1 MALLTESVYNK
12 RMSESQHI
20 KKLGKIILLSAV
32 MCSFLAGCKKK
43 TESEEDGSQII
54 LGFSQI
60 GAESEWRIRNTESIL
75 EAAAQN
81 GIQIIYEN
89 ARQKQENQLQA
100 IHSFIISQ
108 VDVIA
113 FVPIVETGWD
123 NVLQEAKDAGIPVIV
138 VDRMIKTADKS
149 LYAGLIGEDSFSEG
163 KKAAEFLV
171 KKYKTSKPDEP
182 LNILEISGTENSSPA
197 YERARGFRSVIQKE
211 PKFRIIHSE
220 SGDFLRSKGH
230 EIGNKIISFN
240 SGLSIGQNPIDI
252 IFSHN
257 DAMTWGVLDALRENN
272 IHATTVTIVTIDGE
286 RKSIEAL
293 TYGAINCVVECNP
306 NTGPKLCE
314 LVKLL
319 HEGKSIPPVTYVDG
333 EVFTEFDSFTKF
345 AGKGF

>member
-1 MALLTESVYNK
+1 
-12 RMSESQHI
+12 MSERTRSR
-20 KKLGKIILLSAV
+20 K
-32 MCSFLAGCKKK
+32 CFLAGIAIFAAGVVAAVCLVSCRKK
-43 TESEEDGSQII
+43 TEQEDNNQIL

-60 GAESEWRIRNTESIL
+60 GAESEWRIRNTDSIL
-75 EAAAQN
+75 EAAEKN
-81 GIQIIYEN
+81 GIQILYDN
-89 ARQKQENQLQA
+89 AQQKQENQLQA
-100 IHSFIISQ
+100 IHSFIIYQ

-123 NVLQEAKDAGIPVIV
+123 NVLMEAKEAGIPVIV
-138 VDRMIKTADKS
+138 VDRMIKTSDES
-149 LYAGLIGEDSFSEG
+149 LYAGFIGEDSYSEG
-163 KKAAEFLV
+163 QKAAEFLLS
-171 KKYKTSKPDEP
+171 KYKNSSKDEP

-197 YERARGFRSVIQKE
+197 YGRASGFRNVIQTE

-220 SGDFLRSKGH
+220 SGDFMRSKGH
-230 EIGNKIISFN
+230 EIANKIISFN
-240 SGLSIGQNPIDI
+240 GGLSIGQNNIDI

-257 DAMTWGVLDALRENN
+257 DAMTWGILDSLRENA

-314 LVKLL
+314 LVKDL
-319 HEGKSIPPVTYVDG
+319 HNGKSIQPVTYVDG
-333 EVFTEFDSFTKF
+333 AVYTEFDDFTTF

>member
-1 MALLTESVYNK
+1 
-12 RMSESQHI
+12 MSEGARL
-20 KKLGKIILLSAV
+20 KKSGKTILASAALFIV
-32 MCSFLAGCKKK
+32 FSGGKKK
-43 TESEEDGSQII
+43 AEVEEDSGQII

-60 GAESEWRIRNTESIL
+60 GAESEWRIKNTESIL
-75 EAAAQN
+75 EAAEKN
-81 GIQIIYEN
+81 GIRILYEN

-100 IHSFIISQ
+100 IHSFILYQ

-138 VDRMIKTADKS
+138 VDRNIKTADKT
-149 LYAGLIGEDSFSEG
+149 LYAGFIGEDSYSEG
-163 KKAAEFLV
+163 QKAAEFLL
-171 KKYKTSKPDEP
+171 KKYKNSKPDEP

-197 YERARGFRSVIQKE
+197 YGRARGFRSIIKKE
-211 PKFRIIHSE
+211 SKFHIIHSE

-240 SGLSIGQNPIDI
+240 GGLSIGQNPIDI

-257 DAMTWGVLDALRENN
+257 DAMTWGILDSLRENR
-272 IHATTVTIVTIDGE
+272 IQPTTITIVSIDGE
-286 RKSIEAL
+286 RKSIEAI

-314 LVKLL
+314 LVKML
-319 HEGKSIPPVTYVDG
+319 HEGKKIPPVSYVDG
-333 EVFTEFDSFTKF
+333 EIFTEFDDFTTF